1 MQKTVKALNDLRVHW
16 REEGC
21 PSVAKIAKKAN
32 VPNATANRYLTGVTK
47 GGAPETIRALAIAME
62 RRDIAD
68 SIPFTSVADSDHAE
82 DYITEMIQQW
92 HETSQQQMSEASARH
107 KQELDDLIRDH
118 RLERD
123 DWHMQRKAMHEENA
137 RLRASFDSAIAL
149 HNDQLKALRTEKWV
163 FTALFIVSTAALVL
177 IKFI

>member
-1 MQKTVKALNDLRVHW
+1 MQKTVKALADLRLHW

-32 VPNATANRYLTGVTK
+32 VPNATANRYLTGITK
-47 GGAPETIRALAIAME
+47 GGAPETIRALAIAMD

-92 HETSQQQMSEASARH
+92 HETSQQQNAEAAARH

-118 RLERD
+118 RVERE
-123 DWHMQRKAMHEENA
+123 DWHNQRKDLHEEISH
-137 RLRASFDSAIAL
+137 LRASFDSAITSRDNL
-149 HNDQLKALRTEKWV
+149 LRIQRIEKWIYLS
-163 FTALFIVSTAALVL
+163 LFIASVVALIL
-177 IKFI
+177 TK

>member
-1 MQKTVKALNDLRVHW
+1 MQKTVKALADLRLHW

-47 GGAPETIRALAIAME
+47 GGAPETIRALAIAMD

-68 SIPFTSVADSDHAE
+68 SIPFTSVADTDHAE

-92 HETSQQQMSEASARH
+92 HETSQQQNAEAAARH

-118 RLERD
+118 RLERE
-123 DWHMQRKAMHEENA
+123 DWHTQRKAMHEENA
-137 RLRASFDSAIAL
+137 RLRASFDAAITSRDKL
-149 HNDQLKALRTEKWV
+149 LRIQRIEKWIYLS
-163 FTALFIVSTAALVL
+163 LFIAAVAGL
-177 IKFI
+177 IFRK

>member
-1 MQKTVKALNDLRVHW
+1 MQKTVKALNDLRIHW

-47 GGAPETIRALAIAME
+47 GGAPETIRALAIAMD

-68 SIPFTSVADSDHAE
+68 SLPFTSVADSDHAE

-92 HETSQQQMSEASARH
+92 HETSQQQAAEASARH
-107 KQELDDLIRDH
+107 KQEMDDLMRDH
-118 RLERD
+118 RLERE
-123 DWHMQRKAMHEENA
+123 DWHQQRKALHEENQN
-137 RLRASFDSAIAL
+137 LRVLFDKAVASRDHL
-149 HNDQLKALRTEKWV
+149 LRVQRIEKWTFFLLFLAAV
-163 FTALFIVSTAALVL
+163 ALLLA
-177 IKFI
+177 K

>member
-1 MQKTVKALNDLRVHW
+1 MQKTVKALADLRLHW

-47 GGAPETIRALAIAME
+47 GGAPETIRALAIAMD

-92 HETSQQQMSEASARH
+92 HETSQQQISEVSARH
-107 KQELDDLIRDH
+107 KQELDDLMRDH
-118 RLERD
+118 RLERNE
-123 DWHMQRKAMHEENA
+123 WHEQRKKMSE
-137 RLRASFDSAIAL
+137 SFDKVIS
-149 HNDQLKALRTEKWV
+149 DQANQIKTHRREKWV
-163 FTALFIVSTAALVL
+163 AFGLFLVSVVVL
-177 IKFI
+177 FFK

>member
-1 MQKTVKALNDLRVHW
+1 MQKTVKALADLRLHW

-47 GGAPETIRALAIAME
+47 GGAPETIRALAIAMD

-92 HETSQQQMSEASARH
+92 HETSQQQLGEANARH

-118 RLERD
+118 RLERE
-123 DWHMQRKAMHEENA
+123 DWHNQRKDLHEEIS
-137 RLRASFDSAIAL
+137 RLRASFDSAITSRDNL
-149 HNDQLKALRTEKWV
+149 LRIQRIEKWIYLS
-163 FTALFIVSTAALVL
+163 LFIASVVALIL
-177 IKFI
+177 TK

>member
-1 MQKTVKALNDLRVHW
+1 MQKTVKALADLRAHW

-32 VPNATANRYLTGVTK
+32 VPSATANRYLTGVTK
-47 GGAPETIRALAIAME
+47 GGAPETIRALAIAMD

-92 HETSQQQMSEASARH
+92 HETSQQQLAEANARH
-107 KQELDDLIRDH
+107 KLEMDDLMRDH

-123 DWHMQRKAMHEENA
+123 EWHKQREKMNESYDKV
-137 RLRASFDSAIAL
+137 LL
-149 HNDQLKALRTEKWV
+149 DQANQIKIHRREKWV
-163 FTALFIVSTAALVL
+163 AFGLFLVSVVILFF
-177 IKFI
+177 K